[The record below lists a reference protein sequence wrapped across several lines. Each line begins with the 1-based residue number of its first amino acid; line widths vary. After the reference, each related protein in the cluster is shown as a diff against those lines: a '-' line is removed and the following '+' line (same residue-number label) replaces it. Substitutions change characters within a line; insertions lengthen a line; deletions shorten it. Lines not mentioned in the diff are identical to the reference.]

1 MANLVLS
8 GVPSPSLNLDSEG
21 ESWLQLSETEASI
34 ACVELQAVAE
44 VCDVH
49 MIIGARTSPTQ
60 GWTILS

>member
-44 VCDVH
+44 VCDD
-49 MIIGARTSPTQ
+49 T
-60 GWTILS
+60 

>member
-34 ACVELQAVAE
+34 TCVELQAVAE
-44 VCDVH
+44 VCDD
-49 MIIGARTSPTQ
+49 T
-60 GWTILS
+60 